1 MNRNGPKLL
10 LIFSKYIWA
19 MSVTEKDS
27 WDLLKQLH
35 NELDQ
40 LPNEMEVLF
49 LQFPWLKNKIEKDL
63 ANRLTT
69 SNA

>member
-1 MNRNGPKLL
+1 
-10 LIFSKYIWA
+10 